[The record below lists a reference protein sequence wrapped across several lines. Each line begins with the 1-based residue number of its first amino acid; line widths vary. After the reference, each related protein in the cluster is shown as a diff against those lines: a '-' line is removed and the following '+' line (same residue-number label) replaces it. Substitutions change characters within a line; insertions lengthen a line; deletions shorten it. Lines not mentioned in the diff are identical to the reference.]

1 MNKVSSNDDSNS
13 YSLPFEKLNVWH
25 EAKTYIMAVYS
36 VCKHFPAEEKYG
48 LGSQLTRAAVSI
60 ASNIAEGT
68 SRTSYKDQAH
78 FTQLAYGSLMET
90 ACQAIIAQEL
100 GFMSQSEYVTIRK
113 SINSLANKLNSLR
126 KYQLRQSNQ

>member
-1 MNKVSSNDDSNS
+1 MNKESSNDDPKS
-13 YSLPFEKLNVWH
+13 YSLPFEKLHVWH
-25 EAKTYIMAVYS
+25 EAKTYVMAIYGI
-36 VCKHFPAEEKYG
+36 CKHFPVQEKYA

-68 SRTSYKDQAH
+68 SRTSFKDQAH
-78 FTQLAYGSLMET
+78 FTQLAYSSLMET

-100 GFMSQSEYVTIRK
+100 GFMNQSEYLTIRK